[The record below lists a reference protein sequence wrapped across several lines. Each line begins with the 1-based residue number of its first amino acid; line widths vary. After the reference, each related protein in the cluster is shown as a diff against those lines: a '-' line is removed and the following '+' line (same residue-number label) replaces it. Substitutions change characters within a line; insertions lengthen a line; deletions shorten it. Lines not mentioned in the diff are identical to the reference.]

1 MDEPLALAVDQEGN
15 VYIGGKTY
23 SNDFPTR
30 APISPYVG
38 WEYKSDAFVTKINT
52 SGTALIYST
61 YLGGDNH
68 DGVRGIAVD
77 GAGIAY
83 IAGGTDSANFPTVN
97 ALQQNLQP
105 WGGGRLCG

>member
-1 MDEPLALAVDQEGN
+1 MAVDQEGN

-23 SNDFPTR
+23 SNDFPLR

-68 DGVRGIAVD
+68 DAVVGIAVD

-83 IAGGTDSANFPTVN
+83 VAGGTESANFPTVN

-105 WGGGRLCG
+105 SEGGRLCG